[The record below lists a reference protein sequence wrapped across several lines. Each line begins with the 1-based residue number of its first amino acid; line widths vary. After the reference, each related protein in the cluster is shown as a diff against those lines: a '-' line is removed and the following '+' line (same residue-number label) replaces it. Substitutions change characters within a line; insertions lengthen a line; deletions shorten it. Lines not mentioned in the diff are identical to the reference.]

1 MGGGQNINTGVWKKL
16 ISTPME
22 ESEGFQT
29 SVEEVTADVV
39 ETARELGL
47 EGKPEDGIEL
57 LESHDQT

>member
-1 MGGGQNINTGVWKKL
+1 M

-29 SVEEVTADVV
+29 SMEEVTADVV

-47 EGKPEDGIEL
+47 EGEPEDGIEL
-57 LESHDQT
+57 LETHDQT